1 MGAEH
6 GSDHVTGLT
15 DIDFLALFNVEPT
28 PSAVLS
34 PDLVILLVNDAY
46 LAATTRERTGLIGKH
61 VSQAFPA
68 EVVRH
73 WETTNIPVK
82 DAAGSVSMILQR
94 LAPTAVGDTGDAD
107 DYGVRHEL
115 QALQDTNLALRGE
128 RDRLAARAL
137 RDPLTGALSRSVFYE
152 ELARALSRMSR
163 RPHPL
168 AVLFIDLDRLKQVN
182 DSHGHAA
189 GDELI
194 RQTGARLASSVRPSD
209 AIARI
214 GGDEFVV
221 LLDDLQTPEEAE
233 VIAARVL
240 RSLSQPCPVAPSVW
254 INPSASVGVA
264 LADPELPGPDV
275 LLSHA
280 DAAMYK
286 AKQAGRGRYELFDAA
301 AYMETTARI
310 QLEAELRAAIS
321 EDQLT
326 LHYQPIFNLSTGTLG
341 AVEALLRW
349 RHPRRGILGA
359 QAFIDVAE
367 DSGLLR
373 SIGPWVIGQSCRQLA
388 KWDTQ
393 LGQRAPR
400 QIYINLS
407 VGELV
412 QPGLHEGIAAA
423 TAAAAIAP
431 DRLVIEITESG
442 MLDKPGSVTEAVD
455 RLVGLGCGVAID
467 DFGTGYS
474 ALSRLVDLPA
484 DILKIDQSFVH
495 GLSRG
500 HESAAVIAAVLLL
513 AHNLRKTVVAEG
525 VEDPA
530 ALATLTELGCEHA
543 QGYYLGRPQ
552 PAEVITKQ
560 LRRPTLVTG

>member
-1 MGAEH
+1 MSQVFPAGAEPRWQATNVP
-6 GSDHVTGLT
+6 VTDADGGLT
-15 DIDFLALFNVEPT
+15 
-28 PSAVLS
+28 
-34 PDLVILLVNDAY
+34 
-46 LAATTRERTGLIGKH
+46 
-61 VSQAFPA
+61 
-68 EVVRH
+68 
-73 WETTNIPVK
+73 
-82 DAAGSVSMILQR
+82 MILQR
-94 LAPTAVGDTGDAD
+94 LTPAEVTADAD
-107 DYGVRHEL
+107 DLRVQHEL
-115 QALQDTNLALRGE
+115 QALQTTNLALRGE

-152 ELARALSRMSR
+152 ELTRALARLPR
-163 RPHPL
+163 RQHPL

-194 RQTGARLASSVRPSD
+194 RQTGARLSASVRPSD

-264 LADPELPGPDV
+264 LADPDLPGPDV

-301 AYMETTARI
+301 AYMESTARI

-326 LHYQPIFNLSTGTLG
+326 LHYQPIFNLATGCLG

-349 RHPRRGILGA
+349 RHPHRGMLGARSLHRRGG
-359 QAFIDVAE
+359 
-367 DSGLLR
+367 
-373 SIGPWVIGQSCRQLA
+373 
-388 KWDTQ
+388 
-393 LGQRAPR
+393 GQRATALHRPLGDQPVVRAAGEVGCRTRQPR
-400 QIYINLS
+400 PGQIYINLS

-412 QPGLHEGIAAA
+412 QPGLHDGITAA
-423 TAAAAIAP
+423 TTSAGITP

-442 MLDKPGSVTEAVD
+442 MLDKPGSVTDAVD
-455 RLVGLGCGVAID
+455 RLVNLGCGVAID

-543 QGYYLGRPQ
+543 QGYYLGRPE
-552 PAEVITKQ
+552 PADVITEQ
-560 LRRPTLVTG
+560 FRGPTLVFG